1 MSSTCPF
8 KKGDRVRHAHEPRFN
23 GVVVK
28 IEEDDYLLDPYWV
41 ITVWGYGGLHRHVIS
56 NWKERPSVWSLE
68 DLSPDNT
75 EDTRR
80 EESSS

>member
-8 KKGDRVRHAHEPRFN
+8 KKGDRVRHAHEPTFS
-23 GVVVK
+23 GVVVE
-28 IEEDDYLLDPYWV
+28 IEEDDYLLETYWMV
-41 ITVWGYGGLHRHVIS
+41 TVRGAGGLRRHVLS
-56 NWKERPSVWSLE
+56 NWRERPSVWSL